1 MNMSEQTARLV
12 EERENR
18 GNMVQ
23 ERRGKEVKDVETAIS
38 IVYVMYMRFVRR
50 SEVCSRPLNVDL
62 GEALIERE
70 SKRLELFS
78 EKLED
83 AFISHGTFSKLPQ

>member
-1 MNMSEQTARLV
+1 VEDLQKKVAAEVEIARGPEIPNAPQNTDDEMNMSEQTARLV

-18 GNMVQ
+18 GKLVQ

-50 SEVCSRPLNVDL
+50 SEVCSRP
-62 GEALIERE
+62 
-70 SKRLELFS
+70 
-78 EKLED
+78 
-83 AFISHGTFSKLPQ
+83 